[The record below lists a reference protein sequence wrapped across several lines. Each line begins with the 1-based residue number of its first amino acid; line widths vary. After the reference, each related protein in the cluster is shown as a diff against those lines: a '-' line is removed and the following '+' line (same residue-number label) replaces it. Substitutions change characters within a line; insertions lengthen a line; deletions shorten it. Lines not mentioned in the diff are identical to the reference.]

1 MDELALHV
9 LDIVENSLAAGADR
23 IRIAVDEDRRH
34 NRLVI
39 RIRDN
44 GRGMSARALK
54 RSMDPFYTTKT
65 VRRIGLGLSLMAQAC
80 RAAGGRL
87 DVRSTR
93 GRGTS
98 VRAEF
103 VFDHIDRQPLGN
115 MALTVVNIM
124 AAGGAGVDIAYEH
137 KIARRVFRFDT
148 RAVRKIVPPETW
160 RQPAVLNALCKR
172 IEQALKSIS

>member
-23 IRIAVDEDRRH
+23 IRIAVEEDRRR

-39 RIRDN
+39 RVRDN
-44 GRGMSARALK
+44 GRGMNRRELK
-54 RSMDPFYTTKT
+54 RSLDPFYTTKT

-80 RAAGGRL
+80 RQAGGRL
-87 DVRSTR
+87 AVRSTP

-103 VFDHIDRQPLGN
+103 VLDHVDRQPLGN
-115 MALTVVNIM
+115 MALTVVNIL
-124 AAGGAGVDIAYEH
+124 AAGGSGVDLLYEH
-137 KIARRVFRFDT
+137 RVARRIFRFDT
-148 RAVRKIVPPETW
+148 RAVRRILPPASW
-160 RQPAVLNALCKR
+160 RQPAVLNALRRK